1 MQTRLALLPMLLAA
15 SFAAAQEQE
24 AAKPRKSVA
33 EMFLAQATAISPELG
48 KATAKAQLHNKNVLV
63 LFPEHGQDLA
73 AMLKKD
79 RALSRPLLYEVE
91 MASVSAPM
99 ADEAAKRWGAGA
111 GRPAAVMLS
120 KTGDVLVRLSG
131 ADLVVDGK
139 VPGAD
144 LLKKLEPKW
153 ATPVD
158 AEQKLTAALAEAKKT
173 GRNVFIRFDA
183 PW

>member
-1 MQTRLALLPMLLAA
+1 MQPRFSLFPVLLAA
-15 SFAAAQEQE
+15 SFASAQEDVP
-24 AAKPRKSVA
+24 KPRNAPA
-33 EMFLAQATAISPELG
+33 EVFRAQATALSPELG
-48 KATAKAQLHNKNVLV
+48 KAAAKAQMHNKNVLV
-63 LFPEHGQDLA
+63 LFPEEGQDLA

-91 MASVSAPM
+91 MASVSR
-99 ADEAAKRWGAGA
+99 EAAAKAAKCWGVAGD
-111 GRPAAVMLS
+111 RPAAVMLD
-120 KTGDVLVRLSG
+120 KRGTVLERLG
-131 ADLVVDGK
+131 AADLVVDGK

-158 AEQKLTAALAEAKKT
+158 AEQKLTAALAEAKKA